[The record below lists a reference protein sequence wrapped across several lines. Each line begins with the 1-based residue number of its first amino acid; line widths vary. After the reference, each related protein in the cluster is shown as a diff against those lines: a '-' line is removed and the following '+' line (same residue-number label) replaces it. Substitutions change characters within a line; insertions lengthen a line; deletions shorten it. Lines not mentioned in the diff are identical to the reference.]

1 MLYAILILIAL
12 TAFCCGFWLGNNF
25 TPARPV
31 CKREQKPKSF
41 VLTDEYK
48 NFLKYNG
55 EEMPSKE

>member
-25 TPARPV
+25 APA
-31 CKREQKPKSF
+31 KRSGAKEHKSKSF
-41 VLTDEYK
+41 VLTDEYE

-55 EEMPSKE
+55 EELP